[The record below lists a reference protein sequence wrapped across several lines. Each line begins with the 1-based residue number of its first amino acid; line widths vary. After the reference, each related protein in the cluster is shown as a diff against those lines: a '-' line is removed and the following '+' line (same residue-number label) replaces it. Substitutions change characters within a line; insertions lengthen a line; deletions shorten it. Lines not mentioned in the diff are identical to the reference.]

1 MEPLR
6 ASVYDLSAAG
16 NLTITFSRPIIV
28 PPIRVRQTADLI
40 ADTSA
45 TKEQSQQTL
54 PPDRKL
60 EQQGNDREEAP
71 TGAADEYT
79 FEIDEVVD
87 LKVESSFYDAGSDEI
102 HVESYTLTALNED
115 KMDI

>member
-28 PPIRVRQTADLI
+28 PPIRVHQTADLK
-40 ADTSA
+40 ADAS
-45 TKEQSQQTL
+45 EQSQQTI
-54 PPDRKL
+54 PTDRKL
-60 EQQGNDREEAP
+60 EERGNVSEEYDS
-71 TGAADEYT
+71 TGAAYDDFS